1 MIYIPANNNLCGA
14 LMGVPVTYT
23 PGKGFAGTQFGGPG
37 FPAPGADHVG
47 GEVQAWNVD
56 TGQRV
61 WRHRYEFSPNWG
73 SMLAT
78 AGGVVFSGGTN
89 DRKVHAFD
97 AATGKLLWEFVTN
110 SGIVAPPSTFTI
122 DGKQYLAVL
131 SGWGGDVRGMNG
143 GLGRMF
149 PGKVAE
155 PPEGGGIW
163 VFALP

>member
-1 MIYIPANNNLCGA
+1 MDGIDY
-14 LMGVPVTYT
+14 
-23 PGKGFAGTQFGGPG
+23 
-37 FPAPGADHVG
+37 
-47 GEVQAWNVD
+47 EV
-56 TGQRV
+56 
-61 WRHRYEFSPNWG
+61 SPNWG

-89 DRKVHAFD
+89 DRKIHAFD